1 MSFTSCAVLFEDED
15 IILVDKP
22 AGVLSH
28 PNPPNPGQRGAAPGA
43 AFLGKYDFG
52 AKTYSTPAGKLWLLH
67 RLDQDT
73 SGVLLAAK
81 SAEHAAVLRE
91 QFESGR
97 IAKVYLA
104 LVRGLVEPRG
114 AWKDHLVSSR
124 DGGKVRVRSL
134 RGRPEN
140 AELRFGTL
148 EQFPEHRMS
157 LLEIEL
163 LTGKT
168 HQIRV
173 QAASRQHPLAHD
185 DLYGDFGWNRRLKK
199 ELGLKRLFLHAASL
213 ELVHPRTRRRL
224 KVRCPLPKDLSEALE
239 QLSLPPVP
247 AAH

>member
-1 MSFTSCAVLFEDED
+1 MSFTSHAVLFEDED
-15 IILVDKP
+15 LILVDKP

-28 PNPPNPGQRGAAPGA
+28 PNPGQSGAPALA
-43 AFLGKYDFG
+43 AFLGKYDFN
-52 AKTYSTPAGKLWLLH
+52 AKTFSSPAGKLWLLH

-81 SAEHAAVLRE
+81 HADCAGMLRE

-97 IAKVYLA
+97 ISKHYLA
-104 LVRGLVEPRG
+104 LVRGMIESRG
-114 AWKDHLVSSR
+114 AWKDHLVSAR
-124 DGGKVRVRSL
+124 DGGKVRVRTV

-140 AELRFGTL
+140 AELRFKAVDA
-148 EQFPEHRMS
+148 FPEHKMT

-173 QAASRQHPLAHD
+173 QSASRQHPLAHD

-199 ELGLKRLFLHAASL
+199 ELGLKRLFLHAARL

-224 KVRCPLPKDLSEALE
+224 RVNCPLPIDLSEVIQRMSAGAT
-239 QLSLPPVP
+239 SRS
-247 AAH
+247 